1 MTTRLAA
8 IIATF
13 ISIMAA
19 VVDGIKVPGDRII
32 GQTGSGQRKG
42 RPKRWCAESLQVVS
56 FLAKA
61 PEPAM
66 RVNLTTLHAVS
77 L

>member
-19 VVDGIKVPGDRII
+19 VVDGIKVPGNRIMR
-32 GQTGSGQRKG
+32 QTGGS
-42 RPKRWCAESLQVVS
+42 W
-56 FLAKA
+56 
-61 PEPAM
+61 
-66 RVNLTTLHAVS
+66 
-77 L
+77 